1 MSSTKRHEFLDG
13 LKDTIDIAITSAAGS
28 ALSGPEVEYLRKPA
42 PNICEWVTGV
52 DYWNMPSCFSHN
64 RQYQIMRDVFNCRCP
79 ICNSMHP
86 ADVDAWGKSR
96 LYLESETLLIWSE
109 PDQDFVCPKCRNS
122 QHELLADGMFTPY
135 NEMIILA
142 GMRSGKSYLGAHV
155 GGYFEHFLSTRS
167 MWGRSYLQRWLKQ
180 ASAEWFEVS
189 FAASTETQ
197 ASQTIY
203 AKYREMRKDSPWL
216 SRYMA
221 WVREY
226 ESKQVGDDQ
235 WEYKMNDKAI
245 LDGWAKVRY
254 NLLASD
260 SAGIAGK
267 TRISAS
273 IDEWA
278 RLADTEGSRSASELY
293 RVLNQSLKTV
303 RAAVDINKLPAFLG
317 MMINVTSPIS
327 QDDPA
332 METYNKAKEGII
344 KRTYGWKGPTWEF
357 NPQMP
362 RHVFDEEY
370 AKDPVAAERDFGA
383 NPPNA
388 ESPFVNDP
396 IRFWKSIDFKM
407 KPIASFRTTYLTDPT
422 EKSYVG
428 LALEACS
435 LDHTN
440 VHYIFCDA
448 GLNFDAYS
456 MVCAHAEWISVE
468 DLERSSELD
477 EDGNPVSDNF
487 SPPARGRIE
496 PQSEW
501 DVVFAETQGTY
512 IRGSMNSYKGIN
524 LPAGADAPIILQE
537 QQYRNQFDRNS
548 AAEMLGAHAYEH
560 RGEVLCTVIDFAVR
574 IVPTTDR
581 DIWFNSVVNIVEALQ
596 KRIRIA
602 SIMFDHWNSDSTIQQ
617 LRTMGLMSDKVTLR
631 SEQFMSFLTMAYNGR
646 IRMLPPDADDVV
658 GISDTGALIIGTP
671 QEHMQGQSVV
681 LVELLKLTRSP
692 DLKKFYNP
700 KKGQVRGRDSDD
712 LARCYIGANY
722 MVQNSV
728 VDELANQKS
737 RLAKRKKQVASNM
750 GSMGQVI
757 KGGNW

>member
-1 MSSTKRHEFLDG
+1 MVNKRTLDFLDN
-13 LKDTIDIAITSAAGS
+13 LNDSIDSAIHSAAGS
-28 ALSGPEVEYLRKPA
+28 SLSGPEVDYLRKPA

-52 DYWNMPSCFSHN
+52 DYWNMPSCFGHN
-64 RQYQIMRDVFNCRCP
+64 RQYQIMRDAFSCRCP
-79 ICNSMHP
+79 ICNSMNP
-86 ADVDAWGKSR
+86 LDIDAWGKTR
-96 LYLESETLLIWSE
+96 TYLEGEVLLTWSE
-109 PDQDFVCPKCRNS
+109 SDQDFVCPKCRNS
-122 QHELLADGMFTPY
+122 QRELIRDGMFIPY

-142 GMRSGKSYLGAHV
+142 GMRSGKSYLGAHI

-167 MWGRSYLQRWLKQ
+167 MWGRSYLQRWLRQ

-203 AKYREMRKDSPWL
+203 AKYREMRKDSTWIA
-216 SRYMA
+216 RYTA
-221 WVREY
+221 WVKGHEG
-226 ESKQVGDDQ
+226 QQIGDDR

-303 RAAVDINKLPAFLG
+303 RAAVDINELPAFLG
-317 MMINVTSPIS
+317 MMVNVTSPIS

-357 NPQMP
+357 NPNMP

-370 AKDPVAAERDFGA
+370 AKDAVAAERDFGA

-396 IRFWKSIDFKM
+396 ARFWKSIDFNM
-407 KPIASFRTTYLTDPT
+407 KPIASFRNTYLTDPT

-428 LALEACS
+428 LALESCS

-440 VHYIFCDA
+440 MHYIFCDA
-448 GLNFDAYS
+448 GLNWDSFG
-456 MVCAHAEWISVE
+456 MVCAHAEWMSID
-468 DLERSSELD
+468 DLERNGMRD
-477 EDGNPVSDNF
+477 ESGNPITSIA
-487 SPPARGRIE
+487 SPAAGRIE
-496 PQSEW
+496 PQSDY
-501 DVVFAETQGTY
+501 DVVMAETQGTY
-512 IRGSMNSYKGIN
+512 IRPRSYKGIN
-524 LPAGADAPIILQE
+524 LPVAADGPLIQQE
-537 QQYRNQFDRNS
+537 QDYLNHASRNS
-548 AAEMLGAHAYEH
+548 ANEMLGVRSYDH
-560 RGEVLCTVIDFAVR
+560 RGEVLCTVMDFAVR
-574 IVPTTDR
+574 IVPTADR
-581 DIWFNSVVNIVEALQ
+581 DIWFNSVVNIVENLQ
-596 KRIRIA
+596 KKIRIA
-602 SIMFDHWNSDSTIQQ
+602 SVMFDRWNSESTIQQ
-617 LRTMGLMSDKVTLR
+617 LRTMGLMASTVTLR
-631 SEQFMSFLTMAYNGR
+631 SEHFMSFLTMAYNGR
-646 IRMLPPDADDVV
+646 VRMLPPAPEDVV
-658 GISDTGALIIGTP
+658 GITDTGALVIGTP
-671 QEHMQGQSVV
+671 QEHMHGQSVV
-681 LVELLKLTRSP
+681 LVELLKLNRSV
-692 DLKKFYNP
+692 DLRKFINP

-712 LARCYIGANY
+712 LARCYVGAHY
-722 MVQNSV
+722 MVQDSV
-728 VDELANQKS
+728 VDEMANQKGK
-737 RLAKRKKQVASNM
+737 LARRKNQMASDM
-750 GSMGQVI
+750 SSFGQIVR
-757 KGGNW
+757 GGNW